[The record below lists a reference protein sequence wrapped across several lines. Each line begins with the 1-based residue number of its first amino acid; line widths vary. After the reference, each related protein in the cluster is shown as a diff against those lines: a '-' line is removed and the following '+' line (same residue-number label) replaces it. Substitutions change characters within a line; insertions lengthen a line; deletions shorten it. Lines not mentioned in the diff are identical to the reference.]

1 MKYVSRIALCLLALV
16 VVAGCASTNVTQQTP
31 MSSPGLARPNQI
43 WVYNFVANPADMPA
57 NSSISGEVGAPST
70 PPTAEEL
77 EEGRQLGELI
87 ATNLV
92 ADIQAMGLPAIQAA
106 PGSSPQVGDGVIRGY
121 LVSVQGGSAVKRFV
135 IGFGAG
141 TSEMDTV
148 VEGYAVTPQGW
159 RKLGSGTLTAS
170 GNKTPGMVVPAAIAI
185 ATANPVGLIVVGGA
199 KIYSE
204 ASGRNGL
211 EGRAKAT
218 AAAIAEQLKIRFQ
231 DRGWIQ

>member
-1 MKYVSRIALCLLALV
+1 MKSHSRFPLGLLALLIL
-16 VVAGCASTNVTQQTP
+16 AGCASTNVTQQTP

-43 WVYNFVANPADMPA
+43 WVYNFIADPAEMPA
-57 NSSISGEVGAPST
+57 NSSISGAVAAPST
-70 PPTAEEL
+70 PPTAQQL
-77 EEGRQLGELI
+77 EEGRKLGALI
-87 ATNLV
+87 ASNLV
-92 ADIQAMGLPAIQAA
+92 ADIQAMGLPAVLAG
-106 PGSSPQVGDGVIRGY
+106 PGSTPQVGDGVIRGY
-121 LVSVQGGSAVKRFV
+121 LVSVQSGSAVQRFV

-159 RKLGSGTLTAS
+159 RKLGSGTLTSS
-170 GNKTPGMVVPAAIAI
+170 GNKTPGMVVPAAVAI

-204 ASGRNGL
+204 ASGRNTL
-211 EGRAKAT
+211 EGRATAT
-218 AAAIAEQLKIRFQ
+218 ANAIAEQLKIRFQ